1 MAGWCFADSE
11 PTEAEFF
18 SSLIWFLHTHTRN
31 SSFVNKYFP
40 FLHVTC
46 PHVFCSVLLHNT
58 RLLVAYKPHFVA
70 QWFTVQRGLHG
81 CGEPPRDVFPPCLC
95 LKGKKVRRAPREH
108 PASHPSSC
116 GARPGAHAAG
126 QKAAEASSV
135 PAEEQCP
142 CTVLPGVGPLL
153 TLTGVPKVLSG
164 QATPRWGG

>member
-1 MAGWCFADSE
+1 MAGWCFVDSE
-11 PTEAEFF
+11 PTGAEFF
-18 SSLIWFLHTHTRN
+18 SSLIWFLHTHVTQK
-31 SSFVNKYFP
+31 FCEQVLFYM
-40 FLHVTC
+40 LHVLM
-46 PHVFCSVLLHNT
+46 FSVLLHNT

-95 LKGKKVRRAPREH
+95 LKGKEARRAPREH
-108 PASHPSSC
+108 PASHPGSC

-164 QATPRWGG
+164 QAAPRWGG